1 MGLFSFIK
9 NVGTAIFSKKNDAAA
24 TEAETHQL
32 KSSELMAYVKKLGL
46 KYEILSIT
54 LRGDDVV
61 LQGKVADQADSERIT
76 LAVGN
81 VDGVDTVDNKME
93 VSEPKPVSKMHTVV
107 SGDTL
112 SKISKTYY
120 GDAMKYNTIFEAN
133 KPMLTDVNKIYPGQ
147 VLRIPEL

>member
-9 NVGTAIFSKKNDAAA
+9 GVGENIFSKK
-24 TEAETHQL
+24 EANTPAVETHQL
-32 KSSELMAYVKKLGL
+32 KAGELMEYVKKLGL
-46 KYEILSIT
+46 KYEILKIT
-54 LRGDDVV
+54 LRGDDVI
-61 LQGKVADQADSERIT
+61 LEGKVANQADSERIT

-81 VDGVDTVDNKME
+81 VTGVDTVDNNME
-93 VSEPKPVSKMHTVV
+93 VSEPKPVSKFHTVV

-120 GDAMKYNTIFEAN
+120 GDAMKYNSIFEAN

>member
-1 MGLFSFIK
+1 MSLFSFIK
-9 NVGTAIFSKKNDAAA
+9 GVGEKIFTKKETA
-24 TEAETHQL
+24 TPEAEKHQL
-32 KSSELMAYVKKLGL
+32 KSSELMEYVKKLGL
-46 KYEILSIT
+46 KYEILKIT

-61 LQGKVADQADSERIT
+61 LEGKVADQADSERIT

-81 VDGVDTVDNKME
+81 VEGVDIVDNKMQ
-93 VSEPKPVSKMHTVV
+93 VSEAKLASKLHTVV

-120 GDAMKYNTIFEAN
+120 GDAMKYNSIFEAN

>member
-9 NVGTAIFSKKNDAAA
+9 TVGTSIFSKKND
-24 TEAETHQL
+24 TTTPEAEKHQL
-32 KSSELMAYVKKLGL
+32 KSSELMEYVKKLGL
-46 KYEILSIT
+46 KYEILTIT

-61 LQGKVADQADSERIT
+61 LEGKVANQADSERIT

-81 VDGVDTVDNKME
+81 VEGVDTVDNKMT
-93 VSEPKPVSKMHTVV
+93 VSVPTPASKMHTVV